1 MMTFLVNRILKLGLF
16 LSIVLA
22 SAAGC
27 VVWIRA
33 SGLTSTEREGSNP
46 GATLSDGRSSK
57 RLEGVAAALVLMA
70 FVTSEALAMIWAF
83 YR

>member
-1 MMTFLVNRILKLGLF
+1 MTFLVGRILKFGSF

-27 VVWIRA
+27 FVWIRA
-33 SGLTSTEREGSNP
+33 SGLTATEREASNS
-46 GATLSDGRSSK
+46 GASMSDGRSSK
-57 RLEGVAAALVLMA
+57 RLAGVGAALFLMA
-70 FVTSEALAMIWAF
+70 FVTSEALAMIRAF